1 MKIMKEKRS
10 HGNHLFPFAFYNLIA
25 EKDMEACYLHWHE
38 EVEWIYV
45 YIGKI
50 SLFIDGKEKIIS
62 QGQLAIIEPFLLHY
76 IVAKENCHYF
86 SCVFK
91 KELLKFEIEDVN
103 TYQHII
109 PYINNELV
117 IKSPITIN
125 DDNIEEMFLRIVT
138 IYNHETITHQL
149 EIRIY
154 LLIIFKYFID
164 HQLLITNDYSKHNL
178 EAIEIVLKYIEEH
191 YDEKITS
198 QMLAKLLNYNHQYFS
213 RFFKDNTGYT
223 PIEYINKYRIDMACE
238 ELLDEKKSILDI
250 SIACGFDSCSYFI
263 KKFKALK
270 NISPSKY
277 RKLLLANYQ
286 KKPSRYD
293 K

>member
-1 MKIMKEKRS
+1 
-10 HGNHLFPFAFYNLIA
+10 
-25 EKDMEACYLHWHE
+25 
-38 EVEWIYV
+38 
-45 YIGKI
+45 
-50 SLFIDGKEKIIS
+50 
-62 QGQLAIIEPFLLHY
+62 
-76 IVAKENCHYF
+76 
-86 SCVFK
+86 
-91 KELLKFEIEDVN
+91 
-103 TYQHII
+103 
-109 PYINNELV
+109 
-117 IKSPITIN
+117 
-125 DDNIEEMFLRIVT
+125 MFLRIVT

-238 ELLDEKKSILDI
+238 ELLDEKNQ
-250 SIACGFDSCSYFI
+250 F
-263 KKFKALK
+263 
-270 NISPSKY
+270 
-277 RKLLLANYQ
+277 
-286 KKPSRYD
+286 
-293 K
+293 